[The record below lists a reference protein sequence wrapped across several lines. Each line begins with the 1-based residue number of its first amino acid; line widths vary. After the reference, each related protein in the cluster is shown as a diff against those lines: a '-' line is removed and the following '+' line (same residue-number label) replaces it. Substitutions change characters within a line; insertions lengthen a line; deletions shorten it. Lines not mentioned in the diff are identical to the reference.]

1 MMDRLPWQEEAEK
14 VGILPGRL
22 KVLNAC
28 NLNQKGGYVLY
39 WMQASQRAEWNH
51 ALEYAALAANHLHKP
66 LVCAFGLTDAYPEA
80 NQRHYAFMLE
90 GLVETAETVRR
101 RGIAFILRKGTPDSV
116 ALALA
121 HKACLAV
128 ADRGYLR
135 HQRDWRT
142 RLAEAAPCPVIQVES
157 DAVVPIEEASGK
169 EEYAAATLRPKIRRW
184 LTRCLMPLA
193 EQPLEKDSRGLDLET
208 LELAD
213 TNALLEGL
221 RIDRTVPPVPGI
233 KGGARAAHAR
243 LEAFLHDGLAGYEEK
258 RNDPS
263 GDGQSSLSPY
273 LHFGQL
279 SPLEVALRAHEEGG
293 PAADAFLEEL
303 VVRRELSLNFVYYS
317 DRYDSPECLPA
328 WVIKTLEKHA
338 ADPRPYLY
346 DRACLAAAETHDIYW
361 NAAQRELKLS
371 GKMHGYMRMYWG
383 KKIIEW
389 SPTPREAWETA
400 IHLNNKYELDGRD
413 PNGYAGVAWCFGKH
427 DRPWGERSVFGMV
440 RWMSADGLRRK
451 FDMEAYLSRWRA

>member
-1 MMDRLPWQEEAEK
+1 MADSLPWQEEAEK
-14 VGILPGRL
+14 AGILPGRL

-28 NLNQKGGYVLY
+28 NLNRKGGYVLY

-51 ALEYAALAANHLHKP
+51 GLEYAALAANHLHKP
-66 LVCAFGLTDAYPEA
+66 LVCGFGLTGNYPEA
-80 NQRHYAFMLE
+80 NLRHYAFMLE
-90 GLVETAETVRR
+90 GLAETAQTLRR
-101 RGIAFILRKGTPDSV
+101 RGIVFILRKGTPDNV

-135 HQRDWRT
+135 HQRAWRT

-184 LTRCLMPLA
+184 LPRWLMPLV
-193 EQPLEKDSRGLDLET
+193 EQPLEKDARGLDLKT

-213 TNALLEGL
+213 TTALLAGL
-221 RIDRTVPPVPGI
+221 GIDRTVPQVPGI
-233 KGGARAAHAR
+233 EGGARAAHAR
-243 LEAFLHDGLAGYEEK
+243 LEAFLRDGLAHYEEK
-258 RNDPS
+258 RNDPAL
-263 GDGQSSLSPY
+263 DGQSGLSPY

-279 SPLEVALRAHEEGG
+279 SPLEVALGAHEEGG
-293 PAADAFLEEL
+293 PAADAFLEEM
-303 VVRRELSLNFVYYS
+303 VVRRELALNFVQYN
-317 DRYDSPECLPA
+317 DRYDRPDCLPDWA
-328 WVIKTLEKHA
+328 RRTLEKHA
-338 ADPRPYLY
+338 PDPRPYLY
-346 DRACLAAAETHDIYW
+346 DRAQLEAAETHDPYW
-361 NAAQRELKLS
+361 NAAQREMKFT
-371 GKMHGYMRMYWG
+371 GKMHGYLRMYWG

-427 DRPWGERSVFGMV
+427 DRPWGERPVFGLV